1 MKLNENQVRAIVK
14 KTSDALE
21 KLSIASL
28 AVGIFQGQN
37 LGIWL
42 GVAFMG
48 VSYALTIRLEK

>member
-28 AVGIFQGQN
+28 AVGIFQNTLQFH
-37 LGIWL
+37 LLWCWL
-42 GVAFMG
+42 MDAE
-48 VSYALTIRLEK
+48 L